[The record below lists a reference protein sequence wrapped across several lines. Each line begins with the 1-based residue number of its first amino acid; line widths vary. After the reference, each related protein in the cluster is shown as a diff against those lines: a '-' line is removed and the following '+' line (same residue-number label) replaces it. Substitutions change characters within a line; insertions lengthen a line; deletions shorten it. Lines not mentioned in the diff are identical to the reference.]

1 MKVAK
6 FTLISIFNHNME
18 MGIPIFYKGDDFLY
32 PYYFYRVNNW
42 GQILNLLHQSLYA
55 EEMVC
60 AMSTQLFH
68 IPKTKDLKGNREMHN
83 HLVPASYHR
92 VTAVGSAQRLVN
104 GEEQQSI
111 IETMVDCIKNAENQ
125 DKKVHEG
132 LKTMEENASPEFITF
147 IKVIIKWQ
155 EQAESYLN
163 QAKES
168 LQTMGGLFPAESEQ
182 QSEEYNFY

>member
-1 MKVAK
+1 
-6 FTLISIFNHNME
+6 
-18 MGIPIFYKGDDFLY
+18 LY
-32 PYYFYRVNNW
+32 PYYFYRVNRW
-42 GQILNLLHQSLYA
+42 EHILNLLHQSLYA

-60 AMSTQLFH
+60 AMSTELFH

-92 VTAVGSAQRLVN
+92 VTAVGSSRRLVN
-104 GEEQQSI
+104 GEKQKSI
-111 IETMVDCIKNAENQ
+111 VETLVACVKNAENQ
-125 DKKVHEG
+125 DKKVREG
-132 LKTMEENASPEFITF
+132 LKTMEENASPEFKTF

-168 LQTMGGLFPAESEQ
+168 LRSMGVSFLTGSEQ
-182 QSEEYNFY
+182 QSGEYNFY

>member
-1 MKVAK
+1 MQ
-6 FTLISIFNHNME
+6 
-18 MGIPIFYKGDDFLY
+18 

-42 GQILNLLHQSLYA
+42 GHILNLLRQSLYA

-60 AMSTQLFH
+60 AMSSELFH

-92 VTAVGSAQRLVN
+92 VTAVGSSQRLVN
-104 GEEQQSI
+104 GEQQQSI
-111 IETMVDCIKNAENQ
+111 VETLAACIKNAENQ
-125 DKKVHEG
+125 DKYVREG
-132 LKTMEENASPEFITF
+132 LRTMEENASPEFKPF
-147 IKVIIKWQ
+147 IKIIIKWQ

-168 LQTMGGLFPAESEQ
+168 LGTMGVPIPAGSEQ
-182 QSEEYNFY
+182 QSGEYNLY

>member
-1 MKVAK
+1 MQ
-6 FTLISIFNHNME
+6 
-18 MGIPIFYKGDDFLY
+18 

-42 GQILNLLHQSLYA
+42 GHILNLLHQSLYA

-60 AMSTQLFH
+60 AMSSELFH

-92 VTAVGSAQRLVN
+92 VTAVGSSQRLVN
-104 GEEQQSI
+104 GEQQQSI
-111 IETMVDCIKNAENQ
+111 VETLVACIKNAENH
-125 DKKVHEG
+125 DKNVREG
-132 LKTMEENASPEFITF
+132 LITMEQNASPEFKPF

-168 LQTMGGLFPAESEQ
+168 LRTMGVSVPTGSEQ
-182 QSEEYNFY
+182 QSGEYNYY